1 MGRRRREHKSRVSRR
16 KRGRGG
22 EPGIGSGREA
32 GEGCYESQRRD
43 FRQRIMHAKKE
54 EGAQEQGEQEKTRA
68 GHGAVRVAVCQG
80 VGEEN
85 QALDRGERLEK
96 AATSPKD
103 ETFANE
109 SCMGRRR
116 REHKSRVSRRKR
128 GRGTAR

>member
-1 MGRRRREHKSRVSRR
+1 MCALSL
-16 KRGRGG
+16 
-22 EPGIGSGREA
+22 
-32 GEGCYESQRRD
+32 
-43 FRQRIMHAKKE
+43 MHGKKE
-54 EGAQEQGEQEKTRA
+54 EGAQEQGEQEKTGA

-128 GRGTAR
+128 GRRQGVEDQRQTWKALSRSGGGSDMSGRVP